1 MVSQYFVVM
10 AILAITVILF
20 VLDILRIDLVAIL
33 CMLALGWSGILEPLE
48 AISGFSSN
56 AVIAMIAVM
65 VMGYGISRTGM
76 MEQFSGWMVRIV
88 SGSKRKL
95 IVLVSLSAGLLS
107 AFIQNIGAAALFL
120 PVIMNIARKE
130 GYHPSEL
137 IMPMGF
143 SAILGG
149 TLTMVA
155 SGPLIILNDLL
166 IGAELKPF
174 TIFSVTPIGLLLLFT
189 GVVYFFFFGQYILPK
204 KSLEKPGAEQ
214 QLLIDSWHLP
224 YQVYHY
230 FIPEGSSLVGKTP
243 ESADIWDRHQLNI
256 LALSREKEIEYAP
269 WRETHFRGGQK
280 LALIGEKENVQKFV
294 QLNKLQLIE
303 KENILGDFENPAKA
317 GFVETIIPPRS
328 DFIGKSIREL
338 AIRKNFHIEPIM
350 IFSKGK
356 AVRGDFSDKELSAG
370 DIIIFHGLWKNVSR
384 LKESGHVFLMTSIRE
399 GPEKSEKEDKS
410 WLALACF
417 TGGVGLA
424 IAGYP
429 LSIALFSGAV
439 AMVLTGVLS
448 IEDFYTA
455 IDWKVIFLI
464 AGLIPL
470 GIAMQKTGTAAFL
483 ADKIILVVQGKHA
496 LFILFSVAVISTLFS
511 LFMSNVA
518 STVVLVPIVINLA
531 SLVQMDARPLVL
543 LVAVCAANSFILPT
557 HQVNAM
563 LITAGSYENADYL
576 KAGGMMT
583 LLFLVVVT
591 VIFYLFYF

>member
-1 MVSQYFVVM
+1 MVFQYFVVM
-10 AILAITVILF
+10 TILIITIILF
-20 VLDILRIDLVAIL
+20 IFDVLRVDLVAIL
-33 CMLALGWSGILEPLE
+33 CMLALGWSGILDPLE

-65 VMGYGISRTGM
+65 VMGYGISRTGI
-76 MEQFSGWMVRIV
+76 MEQFSGWILKIV
-88 SGSKRKL
+88 SGNKRKL
-95 IVLVSLSAGLLS
+95 IALISLSVGLMS

-120 PVIMNIARKE
+120 PVIMTMAKKE
-130 GYHPSEL
+130 NYHPSEL

-143 SAILGG
+143 AAILGG

-166 IGAELKPF
+166 RDAGLRTF
-174 TIFSVTPIGLLLLFT
+174 NLFSVTPIGFILLLT
-189 GVVYFFFFGQYILPK
+189 GIIYFFFLGRYILPK
-204 KSLEKPGAEQ
+204 KRTEKSGAEQ

-224 YQVYHY
+224 HQVYHY
-230 FIPEGSSLVGKTP
+230 LIPEDSSLIGKTL
-243 ESADIWDRHQLNI
+243 ESSGIWGQYQLNI
-256 LALSREKEIEYAP
+256 LALSGEKDKEIEYAP
-269 WRETHFRGGQK
+269 WRETYFREGHE
-280 LALIGEKENVQKFV
+280 LALLGKGKNVQAFANDHN
-294 QLNKLQLIE
+294 LYLIE
-303 KENILGDFENPAKA
+303 RSNVFQNFEDNKKA

-328 DFIGKSIREL
+328 DFIGKSVRQL

-350 IFSKGK
+350 VFSQGK
-356 AVRGDFSDKELSAG
+356 AVRGNFSDKKLIAG
-370 DIIIFHGLWKNVSR
+370 DILIFHGLWENINR
-384 LKESGHVFLMTSIRE
+384 LRESGKVIVLTSIRVDKGKRE
-399 GPEKSEKEDKS
+399 KS

-417 TGGVGLA
+417 VGGVVLA

-448 IEDFYTA
+448 IEDFYAA
-455 IDWKVIFLI
+455 IDWKVVFLI

-470 GIAMQKTGTAAFL
+470 GIAMQKTGTGAFL
-483 ADKIILVVQGKHA
+483 AEQIISFVQGKHP
-496 LFILFSVAVISTLFS
+496 LFILFSIALLSSIFS

-518 STVVLVPIVINLA
+518 STVVLVPLIINL
-531 SLVQMDARPLVL
+531 SELLQMDARPLVL

-563 LITAGSYENADYL
+563 LITAGGYENADYL
-576 KAGGMMT
+576 KAGGIMT
-583 LLFLVVVT
+583 LLFLFVVT